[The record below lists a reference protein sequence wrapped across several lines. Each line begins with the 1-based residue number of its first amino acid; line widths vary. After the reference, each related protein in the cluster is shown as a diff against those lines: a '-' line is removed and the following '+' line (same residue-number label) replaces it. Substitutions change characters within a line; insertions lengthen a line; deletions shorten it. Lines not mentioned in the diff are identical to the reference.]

1 MENHLVE
8 IKNNSSFILIQSYRN
23 SPSEVS
29 LGKGVLKYASNL
41 QEKTHAEVW
50 FQ

>member
-23 SPSEVS
+23 SPSEVF

-41 QEKTHAEVW
+41 QEKTHAEV
-50 FQ
+50 